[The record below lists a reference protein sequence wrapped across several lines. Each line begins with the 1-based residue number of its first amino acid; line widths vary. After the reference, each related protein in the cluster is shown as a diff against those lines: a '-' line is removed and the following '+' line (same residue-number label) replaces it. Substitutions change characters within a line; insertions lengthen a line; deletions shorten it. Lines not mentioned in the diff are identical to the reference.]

1 MKTPKTLLTISVL
14 ALLAG
19 CNKSMPEGF
28 LSSATVDAD
37 LWKVA
42 PVSSGTLLAVPVKE
56 GDALKAGQLVAV
68 VDSVPLVLKLAEL
81 DASQAELAANV
92 KARAAETQTLVA
104 ADRGLQ
110 RELARTK
117 QLVADGASTTQ
128 KLDDL
133 TTQKETS
140 TARIAAAKAAVIAL
154 QAKTKLIDAQKASLC
169 DQIARCRLTA
179 PAAGTVLTRFRN
191 AGEAAIPGR
200 PVIELGRT
208 DTLWAE
214 FFVSQQD
221 LARLKLGQPLRL
233 RLDLGKGEQF
243 LPARLSWIS
252 TAAEFT
258 PKGVQTREG
267 RNELVFR
274 ARALAANPS
283 GALKRGLPVEVW
295 E

>member
-1 MKTPKTLLTISVL
+1 MKTPKTLLTFSVL

-56 GDALKAGQLVAV
+56 GDALTAGQLVAV

-81 DASQAELAANV
+81 DAYQAELAANV

-104 ADRGLQ
+104 TDRGLQ
-110 RELARTK
+110 RELVRTK

-140 TARIAAAKAAVIAL
+140 TARIAAAKAAVTAL
-154 QAKTKLIDAQKASLC
+154 QAKTKLIDAQKASHR

-221 LARLKLGQPLRL
+221 LAHLKLGQPLRL

-258 PKGVQTREG
+258 PKGVQTRDG

>member
-1 MKTPKTLLTISVL
+1 MKTSKTLLTISVL

-92 KARAAETQTLVA
+92 KARAAETQTLAA

-140 TARIAAAKAAVIAL
+140 TARIAAAKAAVTAL
-154 QAKTKLIDAQKASLC
+154 QAKTKLIAAQKASLR
-169 DQIARCRLTA
+169 DQITRCRLTA